1 MAGELL
7 VRPRRGPKSVRAGK
21 KGLIVIV
28 SSSGVFSYHLDLLGH
43 RCHAWAML
51 YSVYLLLLA
60 PLYSPLSILR
70 LRDQEREILLLR
82 QQLLILRRKLNRK
95 PDYVRLEK
103 LALLLAALRLSKR
116 RLGQALCIT

>member
-1 MAGELL
+1 
-7 VRPRRGPKSVRAGK
+7 
-21 KGLIVIV
+21 
-28 SSSGVFSYHLDLLGH
+28 
-43 RCHAWAML
+43 ML